1 MKVDSCRV
9 YEIFIGGWRAGRK
22 RKTSSIIASF
32 IQSHLLSYFI
42 AILHP
47 PLCTLK
53 AAEEMNTSIAYC
65 LVALAAILICL
76 PVASSFAA
84 QDNGQRRD
92 FIKNCISG
100 TAMIIPSILPSIAN
114 ADGSSANIK
123 MPSYIE
129 FLIEKNAEG
138 IAREGILY
146 QGPNPETQ
154 LRRIG
159 EASNRYASS
168 RLCNRLPHG

>member
-1 MKVDSCRV
+1 
-9 YEIFIGGWRAGRK
+9 
-22 RKTSSIIASF
+22 
-32 IQSHLLSYFI
+32 
-42 AILHP
+42 
-47 PLCTLK
+47 
-53 AAEEMNTSIAYC
+53 MNTSIACC

-92 FIKNCISG
+92 FIKNICISG
-100 TAMIIPSILPSIAN
+100 TAIFIPSILIPSIAN

-168 RLCNRLPHG
+168 RLCNRSPHGWLRC

>member
-1 MKVDSCRV
+1 MNESCCCCWVPPKR
-9 YEIFIGGWRAGRK
+9 GLAGRK
-22 RKTSSIIASF
+22 TENVTITTSLALAPSPC
-32 IQSHLLSYFI
+32 Q
-42 AILHP
+42 
-47 PLCTLK
+47 PLYQQQI
-53 AAEEMNTSIAYC
+53 EMNTSIAYC

-92 FIKNCISG
+92 FIKNICISV
-100 TAMIIPSILPSIAN
+100 PSILIPSIAN

>member
-1 MKVDSCRV
+1 
-9 YEIFIGGWRAGRK
+9 
-22 RKTSSIIASF
+22 
-32 IQSHLLSYFI
+32 
-42 AILHP
+42 
-47 PLCTLK
+47 
-53 AAEEMNTSIAYC
+53 MNTSIAYC

-84 QDNGQRRD
+84 QDNRQRRD
-92 FIKNCISG
+92 FIKNLCTG
-100 TAMIIPSILPSIAN
+100 TAIFIPSILPSIAN
-114 ADGSSANIK
+114 ADESSANIK

-159 EASNRYASS
+159 EASNRYAS
-168 RLCNRLPHG
+168 RFM

>member
-1 MKVDSCRV
+1 
-9 YEIFIGGWRAGRK
+9 
-22 RKTSSIIASF
+22 
-32 IQSHLLSYFI
+32 
-42 AILHP
+42 
-47 PLCTLK
+47 
-53 AAEEMNTSIAYC
+53 MNTSIAYC

-92 FIKNCISG
+92 FIKNICISV
-100 TAMIIPSILPSIAN
+100 PSILIPSIAN

>member
-1 MKVDSCRV
+1 
-9 YEIFIGGWRAGRK
+9 
-22 RKTSSIIASF
+22 
-32 IQSHLLSYFI
+32 
-42 AILHP
+42 
-47 PLCTLK
+47 
-53 AAEEMNTSIAYC
+53 MNTSIACC

-92 FIKNCISG
+92 FIKNICISG
-100 TAMIIPSILPSIAN
+100 TAILIPSIAN